1 MRVEGVTQLKGVRGF
16 NLRRI
21 AFLAF
26 VLLGLSAVVALFVTN
41 AQVDMVGER
50 LPPPT
55 VAEEPTPV
63 TAELLITELLAQQA
77 LVEEDALAASAALVS
92 ARDLVRCDSA
102 PSALNQGRAQVV
114 GESLALNMGLSV
126 SPLLGFVG
134 LNAYQRFQCDW
145 DSASADAPWFMADA
159 VFFGLVGL
167 VLVILFKDILL
178 SWVPPMK
185 AAIDAI
191 EQLLQ
196 LGAAPV
202 ALASVATMFTA
213 ETGLVFAEGTYQ
225 VAQWL
230 GEGQPDG
237 VYFAGLPVSGIS
249 FEGNY
254 LFVGN
259 WLAAFVGMA
268 ISFVLFVAGSLVA
281 GLVMLMPIPLFDSL
295 LRSTR
300 GGAMAGMAGTSV
312 AAPELSLVVAIPVF
326 ILALIIF
333 PFALRLMVFGAV
345 NALDLLP
352 GNRSRG
358 MGNRNFVRAFVGK
371 AMPDLPKRTA
381 GRVQRDAK
389 TGVLTFTYAPLFIF
403 PRRALEIAEDHPL
416 TVVEGILMPSIRMGF
431 RGTGPAAFL
440 VPARYRKHGQQLAQ
454 RLGLAYA
461 VKGLDGTVHDGAA
474 PGLTGAG

>member
-1 MRVEGVTQLKGVRGF
+1 MRVEGIRKLDGVRGF
-16 NLRRI
+16 NLTRI
-21 AFLAF
+21 ALLSL
-26 VLLGLSAVVALFVTN
+26 VVLGLSAAVAMFVTN
-41 AQVDMVGER
+41 AQMKLVDEQ
-50 LPPPT
+50 LPAPSAEDETPT
-55 VAEEPTPV
+55 VT
-63 TAELLITELLAQQA
+63 TELLIAELLAQQA
-77 LVEEDALAASAALVS
+77 LVEQDALSASAALVS

-134 LNAYQRFQCDW
+134 LNAYQRWHCDW
-145 DSASADAPWFMADA
+145 DTGSTEAPWFMADA

-178 SWVPPMK
+178 SWFPPMK

-196 LGAAPV
+196 LGAAPL

-213 ETGLVFAEGTYQ
+213 ETGLVFAEGTSQ

-230 GEGQPDG
+230 GDGQPEG
-237 VYFAGLPVSGIS
+237 VRIAGLALPGG
-249 FEGNY
+249 FAEGNY
-254 LFVGN
+254 LFIGN
-259 WLAAFVGMA
+259 WLAAFIGMVV
-268 ISFVLFVAGSLVA
+268 SFVLFVAGSLVA
-281 GLVMLMPIPLFDSL
+281 GLVMLMPLPLFDSL

-312 AAPELSLVVAIPVF
+312 AAPELSFFIVVPVF

-358 MGNRNFVRAFVGK
+358 MGNKAFVRAFVGK
-371 AMPDLPKRTA
+371 AVPHLPKRTA
-381 GRVQRDAK
+381 GRVERNRQ
-389 TGVLTFTYAPLFIF
+389 TGVLTFTYAPLFIL
-403 PRRALEIAEDHPL
+403 PRRAVEIAEDNPL
-416 TVVEGILMPSIRMGF
+416 TVVEGVLMPSIRIGF

-440 VPARYRKHGQQLAQ
+440 VPARYGRHGQQLAE
-454 RLGLAYA
+454 RLGLPYA
-461 VKGLDGTVHDGAA
+461 IKGIDGTVLDAPRLDTAA
-474 PGLTGAG
+474 AG